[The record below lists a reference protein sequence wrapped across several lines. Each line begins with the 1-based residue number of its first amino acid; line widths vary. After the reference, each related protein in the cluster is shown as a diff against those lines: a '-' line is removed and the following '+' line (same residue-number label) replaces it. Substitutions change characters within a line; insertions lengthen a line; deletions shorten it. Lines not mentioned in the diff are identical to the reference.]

1 MKELLLL
8 KEEYILKIK
17 SLEERLGDDTYMHIT
32 SKKMRERMEKLEKEN
47 EALKTE
53 LRKLRARLAEFEKK
67 NWDYSERIRLL
78 LLELEKYRRV
88 PAAPAPAPAPAPV
101 KTDKFYVAVLGDDID
116 IALAEFINAQTP
128 EK

>member
-1 MKELLLL
+1 M
-8 KEEYILKIK
+8 KIK
-17 SLEERLGDDTYMHIT
+17 SLEERLGDDTYMHTT
-32 SKKMRERMEKLEKEN
+32 SKKMREKMEKLEKEN
-47 EALKTE
+47 EALKIE
-53 LRKLRARLAEFEKK
+53 LRKLRARLAGFEKK
-67 NWDYSERIRLL
+67 NWEYSERIRLL

-88 PAAPAPAPAPAPV
+88 PAAPAAPAPAPAPPLPPV